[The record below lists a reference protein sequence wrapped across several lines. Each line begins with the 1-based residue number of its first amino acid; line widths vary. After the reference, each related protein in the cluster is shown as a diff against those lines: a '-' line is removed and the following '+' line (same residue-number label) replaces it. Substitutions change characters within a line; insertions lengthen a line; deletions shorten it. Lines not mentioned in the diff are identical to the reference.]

1 VLWHY
6 QAVKSRVLIGASAW
20 LLGAVT
26 ATTGSMIAVNQL
38 AHGLY
43 GQPAQ
48 LLGSSAVADRDHD
61 SGGQPAA
68 NSSATFPTPS
78 PSKSRAARPRPT
90 RTRHAAVAPSSAGT
104 SASGTLLESPDGS
117 VMAECLP
124 AGAYLLYWS
133 PNQGFQA
140 DEANA
145 GPAPTASVTF
155 RGAGSTVVMHV
166 SCQGGIPVKHLYW
179 PGGGPGHDE

>member
-1 VLWHY
+1 MR
-6 QAVKSRVLIGASAW
+6 SRLLIGASAW

-26 ATTGSMIAVNQL
+26 ATAGSMIAVNQL
-38 AHGLY
+38 AHGLF

-48 LLGSSAVADRDHD
+48 LLGSTAAADRDHD
-61 SGGQPAA
+61 SGGQLAA
-68 NSSATFPTPS
+68 LGSSAVNPASTRS
-78 PSKSRAARPRPT
+78 ARLRQAGSRQ
-90 RTRHAAVAPSSAGT
+90 HAAAPSTAGS

-140 DEANA
+140 DEVHR
-145 GPAPTASVTF
+145 GPAPFASVIF
-155 RGAGSTVVMHV
+155 RGAGNSVGVHV
-166 SCQGGIPVKHLYW
+166 SCRAGTPVERLYQ
-179 PGGGPGHDE
+179 PSGGGGSGRHDE